1 MDYLDFIGAVHER
14 LEPPTYL
21 EIGIRFGASLA
32 LSKATTVGVDPAY
45 ELRHQAPDGAELF
58 RETSDAFFERTDA
71 LRHFEGRPAAM
82 SFIDG
87 MHLAEYALRDF
98 INVEAHS
105 HWTSA
110 VIFDDILPRDA
121 DEAARER
128 TTRVWAGDVFKIM
141 GIFEQQRP
149 DLIVLRVGT
158 EPTGLLLVL
167 GLDPASSV
175 LSDRYDE
182 LEREIVTPDP
192 QELPR
197 DVVEHKRVLD
207 PDKVLSASFWE
218 LLREA
223 RTNDTPRDEG
233 IKALRKAVKKD
244 LGRGALSGR
253 RLLDALPSRA

>member
-1 MDYLDFIGAVHER
+1 MDYLAFIRGVHER
-14 LEPPTYL
+14 LEPPTYF

-32 LSKATTVGVDPAY
+32 LSKATTIGVDPAY
-45 ELRHQAPDGAELF
+45 ELRHQAPEGAELF
-58 RETSDAFFERTDA
+58 RDMSDDFFARDDP
-71 LRHFEGRPAAM
+71 LRHFDGRPAAM

-121 DEAARER
+121 EEAARER

-141 GIFEQQRP
+141 GILDQHRP
-149 DLIVLRVGT
+149 DLVVLRIGT
-158 EPTGLLLVL
+158 QPTGLLLVL
-167 GLDPASSV
+167 GLDPASRV
-175 LSDRYDE
+175 LGERYDE
-182 LEREIVTPDP
+182 LESEIATPDP

-197 DVVEHKRVLD
+197 DVVEHKRVID
-207 PDKVLSASFWE
+207 PGKVLDASFWE

-223 RTNDTPRDEG
+223 RANDTPREQG